1 MRAACQPIWC
11 LATVSI
17 ALLLCT
23 SSCGAAEAEASS
35 KSDRPALFLS
45 QRDDQFKIM
54 ELKNSVIGGMMARE
68 FFRQGLLVAAR
79 DELGLRTLDGSLGES
94 APTTTGALLT
104 MSVLAEQSDKDVEF
118 LVWRVE
124 GNNRTEALS
133 GKAAVLTNEF
143 INGFDYRRALEVSE
157 ELSRTAFIELCKTAI
172 ASPKPNRELDTSE
185 LPESIVRL
193 LGEMNWLSQFMA
205 VRQLHSTIHEQG
217 ESPELLGALVR
228 AYVNLGVLSETHWH
242 TTHKAYKARALVYA
256 QRLVV
261 RQKSDAWSLWHRAY
275 AWALVGRHSDALAD
289 LVAAKAAKKEES
301 TPPWVPLIDAY
312 CKYDLPVLRVATTEE
327 SAPELNWLL
336 AYLATLSAGTPHLTI
351 EMGLKSV
358 TAVPRCYR
366 IYDDLSTIGGVAL
379 HHETTVR
386 SLLMLGE
393 TLYSDLS
400 TLSGSPA
407 SVASAIEQIIPQLKA
422 SDEKIDE
429 EEGDS
434 NGRVLREL
442 SLRGGLVSALID
454 AEPSDTAEPST
465 GALAHLIVEENFKQ
479 VWTRARFLYRELG
492 VPTTGF
498 LTIVQPIVER
508 HPYQGL
514 LAAFNTDDLERQ
526 SLTESVRQVRTDI
539 HESQQRAMHNE
550 ISEFDFQKA
559 VELHKYMEFN
569 RDVVTRDVE
578 FFSVN
583 DSPNNSLSGKWFR
596 AISPHSPRG
605 IACRIEAITFI
616 ESENERGKWR
626 EWERQFHS
634 FPIVLRTL
642 AEAYLKE
649 NKTVDA
655 ERCLVDYVKSSPE
668 YWAYQ
673 TLADIYQGRGE
684 TDRWQETLESFLEQP
699 SYGLEPAR
707 VRVTLAE
714 HFMERG
720 ERDRAVEYADAAAQT
735 GAAWAML
742 CASQCHEARGD
753 WEESEE
759 WVRLTSERYRG
770 QGTKW
775 YDWCLRTGRG
785 NREPARELAIAAASR
800 LVQTN
805 DSGWFLKLGLYHL
818 VDGDDPRARS
828 MFKVAYERAGGAYVG
843 MQVVLLSDVLKKLD
857 DRNKAL
863 KAVLEAPAK
872 DAPGKAMPDEFMEFA
887 SLLGKLPLEQ
897 TFRPSA
903 ADVDPL
909 LDRAEPSAK
918 SNIAY
923 FVGRWSKLAGNW
935 DEAKRYFTI
944 AATHGHPDQQS
955 RVHAR
960 ILLSQL
966 DKVLNSTDVN
976 QDSTPNPPE

>member
-1 MRAACQPIWC
+1 MQ
-11 LATVSI
+11 
-17 ALLLCT
+17 
-23 SSCGAAEAEASS
+23 
-35 KSDRPALFLS
+35 
-45 QRDDQFKIM
+45 
-54 ELKNSVIGGMMARE
+54 
-68 FFRQGLLVAAR
+68 
-79 DELGLRTLDGSLGES
+79 
-94 APTTTGALLT
+94 
-104 MSVLAEQSDKDVEF
+104 
-118 LVWRVE
+118 
-124 GNNRTEALS
+124 
-133 GKAAVLTNEF
+133 
-143 INGFDYRRALEVSE
+143 
-157 ELSRTAFIELCKTAI
+157 
-172 ASPKPNRELDTSE
+172 
-185 LPESIVRL
+185 
-193 LGEMNWLSQFMA
+193 
-205 VRQLHSTIHEQG
+205 EQG

-242 TTHKAYKARALVYA
+242 TTHKAYKARALIYA

-275 AWALVGRHSDALAD
+275 AWALVGLHSDALAD
-289 LVAAKAAKKEES
+289 IVAAKAARKGET

-312 CKYDLPVLRVATTEE
+312 CKYDLPALRVATTEE

-358 TAVPRCYR
+358 AAVPRCYR

-386 SLLMLGE
+386 GLLIFGE
-393 TLYSDLS
+393 TLYGDLS
-400 TLSGSPA
+400 TLKDSPS
-407 SVASAIEQIIPQLKA
+407 SVAIAIEQIIPQLKTA
-422 SDEKIDE
+422 AEKVEDNE
-429 EEGDS
+429 DDA

-442 SLRGGLVSALID
+442 SLRSGLVSALID
-454 AEPSDTAEPST
+454 AEPNDTAEPST

-479 VWTRARFLYRELG
+479 VWSRARFLYRELG

-498 LTIVQPIVER
+498 LTIVEPIVER
-508 HPYQGL
+508 HPYRGL

-539 HESQQRAMHNE
+539 YESQQRPLQDE
-550 ISEFDFQKA
+550 IGESDFQKA
-559 VELHKYMEFN
+559 VELNKYMDFN

-583 DSPNNSLSGKWFR
+583 DSPNNSLSGKWFS

-616 ESENERGKWR
+616 EAENERGKWSD
-626 EWERQFHS
+626 WEKQFHS

-649 NKTVDA
+649 NKTADA

-668 YWAYQ
+668 YWAFQ
-673 TLADIYQGRGE
+673 TLADIYQARGE
-684 TDRWQETLESFLEQP
+684 TDRWRETLETFLEHP

-707 VRVTLAE
+707 VRVTLAD

-720 ERDRAVEYADAAAQT
+720 EWDRAVEYADAAAQT

-785 NREPARELAIAAASR
+785 DREPARELAIAAASR

-818 VDGDDPRARS
+818 VDGDDPRAQS
-828 MFKVAYERAGGAYVG
+828 MFKTAYERAGGAYVG

-857 DRNKAL
+857 DRNNAL
-863 KAVLEAPAK
+863 KAVLEAPAA
-872 DAPGKAMPDEFMEFA
+872 DAPDKTMPDEFIEFA
-887 SLLGKLPLEQ
+887 SLLRKLPLDQ

-903 ADVDPL
+903 ADVDAL
-909 LDRAEPSAK
+909 VERAEPTAK

-923 FVGRWSKLAGNW
+923 FMGRWSKLAGDL
-935 DEAKRYFTI
+935 DEAKRYFAI

-966 DKVLNSTDVN
+966 DQRTSDEDAEGESTAKP
-976 QDSTPNPPE
+976 SE